1 MIVNL
6 FENKKLIMTNYDANW
21 SRADL
26 HAQRRSKMQNY
37 SNQNATF
44 MHNNVTAFHKTRWR
58 EI

>member
-6 FENKKLIMTNYDANW
+6 FENKKLIMTNYDAN
-21 SRADL
+21 RNRRDL
-26 HAQRRSKMQNY
+26 HAWRRRKMQNY

-44 MHNNVTAFHKTRWR
+44 MHNNVTAIHKTRWR

>member
-21 SRADL
+21 NRADL
-26 HAQRRSKMQNY
+26 HAWRRRKMQNY

-44 MHNNVTAFHKTRWR
+44 MHNNVTAIHKTR
-58 EI
+58 